1 MTSAAAP
8 PTAGLPEN
16 RGAVGAY
23 KDFQIH
29 KLNKDVELYGTDKF
43 KPASY
48 PHYLPSWENEKGV
61 KYVPFPTTC
70 MHQDSSPAVLS
81 ALNASN
87 ASPP

>member
-8 PTAGLPEN
+8 TGLEN

-29 KLNKDVELYGTDKF
+29 HINKEVELHGSEKF

-48 PHYLPSWENEKGV
+48 PHYLPVWTNEKNV
-61 KYVPFPTTC
+61 K
-70 MHQDSSPAVLS
+70 
-81 ALNASN
+81 
-87 ASPP
+87 